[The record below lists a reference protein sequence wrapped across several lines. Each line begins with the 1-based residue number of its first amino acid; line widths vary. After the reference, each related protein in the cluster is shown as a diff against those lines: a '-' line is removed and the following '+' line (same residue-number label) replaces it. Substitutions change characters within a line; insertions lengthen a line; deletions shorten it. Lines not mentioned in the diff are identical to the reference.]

1 MSRKSKPPEVI
12 SVTDQEAKEL
22 KKGIEENNLS
32 PRQKEIIL
40 AILSIYSWLSAL
52 YYAKKLNINKIKRLF
67 GFQSEKSPKDEEKKT
82 KPSDKKGSKPSS
94 KESSKDKKQGHGKN
108 GKEEF
113 PGAQRHYHELAEL
126 QTGDGCPACDRGKLY
141 PVSPGTYIHFVGNP
155 PIQATIHE
163 TQKLRCNACLTYF
176 EASLDKELKQRY
188 HPSSDVSI
196 ALQHYSLGLPF
207 YRLGQWQS
215 SLGVPLPPS
224 TQWDRCEHL
233 VNSLNPVYKQI
244 LRLAGEGDLIQG
256 DDTGNKILDR
266 EKKKVW
272 TTGIVSFVGQL
283 KIHLFFTGRGQCGR
297 NVEELLSQRKKE
309 TKAIFVSE
317 ALPGNLP
324 KGGKVL
330 WGKCNVHARRNFWDY
345 RKEYPKMVSYVLS
358 QFSRIYR
365 NEARAIQRGLSPN
378 ERLKYHQ
385 KHSQPIMEK
394 LRRWGLK
401 NLYLKKIEPN
411 EELGK
416 ALKYFFKHYPELTL
430 YLRVPGV
437 PLDNNIT
444 ERLLKVSILNR
455 KNSYFYKTEFGA
467 LVGDIVMSLTQT
479 CKAAG
484 KNPFKYLVSLHE
496 NKDEVKKAPSQ
507 WLPWNY
513 EQTLDLVGI

>member
-22 KKGIEENNLS
+22 KKGIEESNLS
-32 PRQKEIIL
+32 PHQKKILL
-40 AILSIYSWLSAL
+40 AILNIYSWLSAL

-82 KPSDKKGSKPSS
+82 EPSGKKGSSTKPSS

-113 PGAQRHYHELAEL
+113 SGAQHHYHELGEL

-215 SLGVPLPPS
+215 SLGVPLPP
-224 TQWDRCEHL
+224 
-233 VNSLNPVYKQI
+233 
-244 LRLAGEGDLIQG
+244 
-256 DDTGNKILDR
+256 
-266 EKKKVW
+266 
-272 TTGIVSFVGQL
+272 
-283 KIHLFFTGRGQCGR
+283 
-297 NVEELLSQRKKE
+297 
-309 TKAIFVSE
+309 
-317 ALPGNLP
+317 
-324 KGGKVL
+324 
-330 WGKCNVHARRNFWDY
+330 
-345 RKEYPKMVSYVLS
+345 
-358 QFSRIYR
+358 
-365 NEARAIQRGLSPN
+365 
-378 ERLKYHQ
+378 
-385 KHSQPIMEK
+385 IMEK

-444 ERLLKVSILNR
+444 ERLLKVPILNR